1 MDNANEGIIFAT
13 MFTQYEDVLQYLYTN
28 LPMFQRVGAVALKN
42 DLSNTVE
49 LCEALDNP
57 QKKFK
62 SIHIAGTNGK
72 GSTSHM
78 LASVLQSAGYKTG
91 LYTSPHLK
99 SFTERIRVNGKEISR
114 HFVVDF
120 VNRIQPVI
128 ERVNPSFFEITVAM
142 AFDYFVNE
150 QVDVA
155 VIEVGLGGRLDST
168 NVITPEL
175 SLITNIGWD
184 HTDLLGDT
192 LEKIAAEKAGIIKK
206 NVPVVVSEQQP
217 GIEDVFR
224 KKAAAETAPL
234 YFASEEYKV
243 QLRDDQQTILF
254 DVLKNGQPFQTGIA
268 LPLQGIYQQK
278 NLAGVFRAIDIL
290 KEQGWKISDKQILD
304 GLMKVTSQT
313 GLKGRWQK
321 LGTKP
326 LIVCDTGHNLDGVTQ
341 VVEQLK
347 RLSYRQLFMIIGMV
361 KDKDISGVLQLLPK
375 EANYYFCQ
383 AAIPRALDA
392 NTLAAQARALGL
404 KGEVMPN
411 VNEAIQ
417 QARAKAAAE
426 DVIFI
431 GGSTF
436 VVAEIEGL

>member
-1 MDNANEGIIFAT
+1 MDNACEGIIFAP
-13 MFTQYEDVLQYLYTN
+13 MFTQYEDVLQYLYAN

-62 SIHIAGTNGK
+62 TIHIAGTNGK

-99 SFTERIRVNGKEISR
+99 SFTERIRVNGSEISQA
-114 HFVVDF
+114 FVVDF

-128 ERVNPSFFEITVAM
+128 ERVKPSFFEITVAM
-142 AFDYFVNE
+142 AFDYFVCE

-206 NVPVVVSEQQP
+206 KVPVVVSERQP

-224 KKAAAETAPL
+224 SKAAAESAPL
-234 YFASEEYKV
+234 YFASDIYTV
-243 QLRDDQQTILF
+243 QLRDDRQTILF
-254 DVLKNGQPFQTGIA
+254 DVLKNGKPFQTGIA

-278 NLAGVFRAIDIL
+278 NLAGVFRAVDIL
-290 KEQGWKISDKQILD
+290 NDKGWAISDEQLLD
-304 GLMKVTSQT
+304 GLAKVTSQT

-321 LGTKP
+321 LGTNP
-326 LIVCDTGHNLDGVTQ
+326 LIVCDTGHNLDGVVQ
-341 VVEQLK
+341 VAEQLK

-375 EANYYFCQ
+375 DANYYFCQ
-383 AAIPRALDA
+383 AAIPRALNA
-392 NTLAAQARALGL
+392 NLLAEQARALGL
-404 KGEVMPN
+404 KGEVIAN

-417 QARAKAAAE
+417 HARAKASAE

-436 VVAEIEGL
+436 VVAEIDGL

>member
-1 MDNANEGIIFAT
+1 MDNACEGIIFAP
-13 MFTQYEDVLQYLYTN
+13 MFTQYEDVLQYLYAN
-28 LPMFQRVGAVALKN
+28 LPMFQRVGSVAFKS
-42 DLSNTVE
+42 DLSNTIA

-57 QKKFK
+57 QRKFK

-99 SFTERIRVNGKEISR
+99 SFTERIRVNGKEVSEQ
-114 HFVVDF
+114 FVVDF

-128 ERVNPSFFEITVAM
+128 ERVKPSFFEITVAM
-142 AFDYFVNE
+142 AFDYFVHE

-217 GIEDVFR
+217 GIADVFR
-224 KKAAAETAPL
+224 SKAAAETAPL
-234 YFASEEYKV
+234 RFASDVYTVQFREEKG
-243 QLRDDQQTILF
+243 TILF
-254 DVLKNGQPFQTGIA
+254 DALKNGKPAHTGIA

-278 NLAGVFRAIDIL
+278 NLAGVLCAIDVL
-290 KEQGWKISDKQILD
+290 RQQGWKITDEQLVD
-304 GLMKVTSQT
+304 GLMKVMSQT

-321 LGTKP
+321 LGTNP

-341 VVEQLK
+341 VVKQLQQLSYK
-347 RLSYRQLFMIIGMV
+347 RLFMVIGMV
-361 KDKDISGVLQLLPK
+361 KDKDISGVLELLPK

-383 AAIPRALDA
+383 ASIPRALEA
-392 NTLAAQARALGL
+392 GILAEKARSTGL
-404 KGEVMPN
+404 KGEVIAN

-417 QARAKAAAE
+417 RARAKASAE

>member
-1 MDNANEGIIFAT
+1 MDNVCEGIIFAP
-13 MFTQYEDVLQYLYTN
+13 MFTQYEDVLQYLYAN
-28 LPMFQRVGAVALKN
+28 LPMFQRVGAVAFKS
-42 DLSNTVE
+42 DLGNTVA

-62 SIHIAGTNGK
+62 SIHVAGTNGK

-99 SFTERIRVNGKEISR
+99 SFTERIRINGKEVSQQ
-114 HFVVDF
+114 FVVDF
-120 VNRIQPVI
+120 VNRIQSVI
-128 ERVNPSFFEITVAM
+128 EYIRPSFFEITVAM
-142 AFDYFVNE
+142 AFDYFVRE

-206 NVPVVVSEQQP
+206 NVPVVISEQQP
-217 GIEDVFR
+217 RIADVFIN
-224 KKAAAETAPL
+224 KAAGETAPL
-234 YFASEEYKV
+234 QFASDVYTAS
-243 QLRDDQQTILF
+243 LRDVQGDILF
-254 DVLKNGQPFQTGIA
+254 DVLKNGKPVHTGIA

-278 NLAGVFRAIDIL
+278 NLAGVLCAIDIL
-290 KEQGWKISDKQILD
+290 RQQGWKISDEQVRD

-321 LGTKP
+321 LGTHP
-326 LIVCDTGHNLDGVTQ
+326 LVVCDTGHNLDGVAQ
-341 VVEQLK
+341 VVKQLQQ
-347 RLSYRQLFMIIGMV
+347 LSYQKLFMIIGMV
-361 KDKDISGVLQLLPK
+361 KDKDISGVLALLPK
-375 EANYYFCQ
+375 DANYYFCQ
-383 AAIPRALDA
+383 AAIPRAMDA
-392 NTLAAQARALGL
+392 NTLAEKARSVGL
-404 KGEVMPN
+404 QGEVIAN

-417 QARAKAAAE
+417 HARTQASAD
-426 DVIFI
+426 DVVFI